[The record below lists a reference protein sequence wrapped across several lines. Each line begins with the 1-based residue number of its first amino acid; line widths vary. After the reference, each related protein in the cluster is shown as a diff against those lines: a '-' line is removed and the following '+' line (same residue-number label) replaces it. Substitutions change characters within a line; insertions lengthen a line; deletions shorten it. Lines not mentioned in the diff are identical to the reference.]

1 MNKEIHIEE
10 VGNAYKLQLQV
21 WLEGAP
27 RHQGGIPLHHGKPVV
42 VLDTASDEVLGKAVR
57 DLFRTRIR
65 TPRPK
70 TADAAGGAA

>member
-21 WLEGAP
+21 WPEGAP
-27 RHQGGIPLHHGKPVV
+27 RYQGGIPLHHGKPVV

-57 DLFRTRIR
+57 DLLRARIR
-65 TPRPK
+65 TARSK
-70 TADAAGGAA
+70 AAAERGAT